1 MAVKIATILTQVNY
15 ILMLHY
21 KDFLV
26 ILFLG
31 FAFAKSAY
39 ALATTQKQAVLIN
52 KEDLAVL
59 KESAQQWHETKPELG
74 RLLKLENKLQHAVD
88 KLKQLNTPS
97 EPEQTQLT
105 NHLSSVDVNALFS
118 VQVGAYKN
126 KAVLEA
132 AIKQFQSPSNMLE
145 ANTEQVLIGQH
156 TFYRL
161 KLGAF
166 KTKEEAKKACKLLK
180 INNNCFVTYYVKT
193 PKY

>member
-1 MAVKIATILTQVNY
+1 
-15 ILMLHY
+15 MLYY

-26 ILFLG
+26 TLFLG
-31 FAFAKSAY
+31 FAFANSAN

-52 KEDLAVL
+52 KEDLAAL
-59 KESAQQWHETKPELG
+59 KESAQQWHETKPELE

-88 KLKQLNTPS
+88 KLKQLNTPP

-105 NHLSSVDVNALFS
+105 NHLSSVDMNALFS

-126 KAVLEA
+126 KAMLEA
-132 AIKQFQSPSNMLE
+132 AIKDIQYKQRSDSNKLE
-145 ANTEQVLIGQH
+145 INTEQVLVNHHI
-156 TFYRL
+156 FYRL

-166 KTKEEAKKACKLLK
+166 KTKEEANKACKLLK